1 MQSYYYPIEKL
12 PGISQQ
18 EVNLLQRNNITTTQ
32 ELLAQTKTLA
42 AQQLLANQLQI
53 KLQSVRKWT
62 ALADLARIKSV
73 GCQYSGLILHSG
85 IASVEQ
91 LKQTPIPR
99 IHQQILKLQVSTMQR
114 RDLCPSIQDVQ
125 KWLQEAK

>member
-18 EVNLLQRNNITTTQ
+18 EADLLLRNNITTTQ
-32 ELLAQTKTLA
+32 ELLAETKTKE
-42 AQQLLANQLQI
+42 AQQLLANKLQI

-73 GCQYSGLILHSG
+73 NCQYCGLILHAG

-91 LKQTPIPR
+91 LKQTPVPR
-99 IHQQILKLQVSTMQR
+99 IHRQILKLQVSTMQR